1 MKTKYSISA
10 FFPAYN
16 DEGTIASM
24 VIKTVSVLKSITN
37 DYEVIVVDDCSPD
50 NSGKIA
56 DELAKKYKEVKVIH
70 HEKNRGYGGALKSR
84 FKAAKKDIIFYTD
97 GDAQY
102 NVFEIKKLIS
112 LMADDVD
119 MVNGYKIK
127 RNDPFH
133 RVILGKLYH
142 WGIKLMFGLKIRD
155 VDCDFRLM
163 RREIFDK
170 IKLRSNSG
178 LICAEMM
185 KKIQD
190 AGFKI
195 KEVGVSH
202 YFRTYG
208 KSQFFNFKRISA
220 VFIGLA
226 RLWWDLVV
234 LKRKDA

>member
-1 MKTKYSISA
+1 
-10 FFPAYN
+10 
-16 DEGTIASM
+16 
-24 VIKTVSVLKSITN
+24 
-37 DYEVIVVDDCSPD
+37 
-50 NSGKIA
+50 
-56 DELAKKYKEVKVIH
+56 
-70 HEKNRGYGGALKSR
+70 
-84 FKAAKKDIIFYTD
+84 
-97 GDAQY
+97 
-102 NVFEIKKLIS
+102 
-112 LMADDVD
+112 MADDVD

-170 IKLRSNSG
+170 IKLISNSG